1 MKIGVYIDNSNLFR
15 EIKDNFD
22 NVKIDYKRLK
32 DYIESVCHSLYGENL
47 IITFNVY
54 ASERKIGDTPQA
66 LFYRKLQYFGYNVK
80 TFELQE
86 HNHTLTENGIVD
98 IALSVDVAVGVARDF
113 FDVVM
118 LVAGDG
124 GYSYLADVV
133 RDNGKV
139 MDVMFSTRSL
149 SDKLRRKVHHF
160 VEITSAV
167 IDWIKFLDPATE
179 CISGSEPKTSP

>member
-15 EIKDNFD
+15 EVKDNFD

-32 DYIESVCHSLYGENL
+32 DYIESVCHTLYGENL

-86 HNHTLTENGIVD
+86 NNHILTENGIVD
-98 IALSVDVAVGVARDF
+98 IALSVDVAVGVARNF

-124 GYSYLADVV
+124 GYTYIADVV
-133 RDNGKV
+133 RENGKV
-139 MDVMFSTRSL
+139 IDIMFPTRSL
-149 SDKLRRKVHHF
+149 SDKLRRKAYHF
-160 VEITSAV
+160 IEINTEV
-167 IDWIKFLDPATE
+167 ISRIQFLDAE
-179 CISGSEPKTSP
+179 LENDSKLKTSP